1 LKFVISAIIH
11 RAFGQTIL
19 KLELVPI
26 ISVILFCTGTISKP
40 GKHTVNTVIY
50 MMRKIHIGKSADT
63 LALKHVIARCAT
75 KGGTKRAMNASV
87 RKGGKSKIT
96 AERVTTSVFT
106 AKSGL

>member
-1 LKFVISAIIH
+1 
-11 RAFGQTIL
+11 
-19 KLELVPI
+19 LELVPI
-26 ISVILFCTGTISKP
+26 ISVILFCTGTINKP

-50 MMRKIHIGKSADT
+50 MMSKIHIGKSADT

-96 AERVTTSVFT
+96 AEMVTTSVFT